1 MYTETPNWGR
11 CVNSARLMLAW
22 VLFGL
27 AAGIVLQI
35 SGYPT
40 YATIAWAAASLPVA
54 LHVAIGVVR
63 SLLGGRL
70 GVDVIALFSILG
82 ALALDE
88 AAAAA
93 VIALMV
99 AGGEALEAWADGR
112 AKGARRASA
121 MAKSPKSRWMPSRRM
136 ICCWSAPVRRCP
148 PMARWKMPAR
158 RLMKAC

>member
-1 MYTETPNWGR
+1 MNT
-11 CVNSARLMLAW
+11 ARLMLAW

-27 AAGIVLQI
+27 VAGIVLQV
-35 SGYPT
+35 SGHPA

-70 GVDVIALFSILG
+70 GVDVIALFSIMG

-88 AAAAA
+88 GAAAA

-99 AGGEALEAWADGR
+99 AGG
-112 AKGARRASA
+112 
-121 MAKSPKSRWMPSRRM
+121 
-136 ICCWSAPVRRCP
+136 
-148 PMARWKMPAR
+148 
-158 RLMKAC
+158 